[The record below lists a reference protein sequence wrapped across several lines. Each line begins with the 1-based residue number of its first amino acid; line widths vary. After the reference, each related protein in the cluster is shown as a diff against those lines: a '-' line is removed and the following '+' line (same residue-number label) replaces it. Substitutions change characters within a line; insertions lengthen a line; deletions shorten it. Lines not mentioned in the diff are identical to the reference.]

1 MMKIFLNIRQK
12 QKEHKGRSWVKT
24 ILAAALIIILT
35 IIIVIF
41 AFFYRISSQNRKH
54 EQLETE
60 IKQQMKDAV
69 NDYANDYGNVVP
81 ILESYPDG
89 NGKCGFRLSESGS
102 DKTEKS
108 YELEA
113 TKDAGKSWSVV
124 NDDPFAGKTGIA
136 EGIIFFTTQY
146 GYIGLTD
153 ETGEKSEIYVTY
165 DGGESFIKI
174 EISVDMVP
182 QLKYDAADYDYYS
195 MPTESDGKTS
205 INVTTMRSDSGE
217 LVFVSEDDGKTWS
230 PAE

>member
-54 EQLETE
+54 KQLETE

-69 NDYANDYGNVVP
+69 NDYGNVVP

-113 TKDAGKSWSVV
+113 TRDAGKSWLVV

>member
-1 MMKIFLNIRQK
+1 MKTN
-12 QKEHKGRSWVKT
+12 SWVKT

-35 IIIVIF
+35 VIIATF

-54 EQLETE
+54 KQLETE

-69 NDYANDYGNVVP
+69 NDYGNVVP

-174 EISVDMVP
+174 EISVDMVL

-205 INVTTMRSDSGE
+205 INVTTMRADSGE